1 MTETPSPGTA
11 TPLIFGRYRIIE
23 ELGEGRLA
31 TVYRATDERLRRTVL
46 LHLLRKELSD
56 REQLHR
62 RFMEIAHATAQCSHP
77 ALLEVFDSGTAN
89 DRPYMIT
96 EDVTGRP
103 LRALGVLTPEQA
115 LLYMRQITNA
125 VALCEERKQPHPP
138 ISSSNIVVAEE
149 GRVKLV
155 EGWFIPP
162 DEIPLD
168 VAHYR
173 APERTEGQP
182 ASAASTVYS
191 LGMLFYELIT
201 GTRPVTGSDP
211 WAISQ
216 AHLTARIPP
225 IAQVRPL
232 LYLPALERLIGR
244 AIARDPARRIATA
257 AALSEALDKLWR
269 ELTGDTQRLPV
280 PPAPRRP
287 QPQRTPEAA
296 PLPIAPAP
304 APAPAP
310 PLARPPEP
318 AYAPPQ
324 PVAPA
329 QPAAPRKR
337 RRRDQGPRPLDTTTL
352 RQKAWQHG
360 LRGWIAISLLLLVV
374 AFVSYAG
381 ATYVVDR
388 VFAID
393 IGFGIPDWLPGT
405 DPGEVYVV
413 SDATALNIRDQ
424 PGLTNSNVITALPNG
439 TRVRKLE
446 GPVMQ
451 DNVPWVR
458 VRAEVEDQT
467 IEGWVSENFL
477 VPLE

>member
-1 MTETPSPGTA
+1 MTETPSPETA
-11 TPLIFGRYRIIE
+11 TPLIFGRYRVIE

-62 RFMEIAHATAQCSHP
+62 RFMELAHATAQCSHP
-77 ALLEVFDSGTAN
+77 ALPEVFDSGTAN

-103 LRALGVLTPEQA
+103 LRDLGVLTPEQA
-115 LLYMRQITNA
+115 LLYMRQITGA
-125 VALCEERKQPHPP
+125 VALCEERNQPYPP

-155 EGWFIPP
+155 EGWFVPP
-162 DEIPLD
+162 DDFSLD

-173 APERTEGQP
+173 APERTEGRP
-182 ASAASTVYS
+182 AGAASTVYS
-191 LGMLFYELIT
+191 LGLLLYELIT

-232 LYLPALERLIGR
+232 LYMPALERLIGR
-244 AIARDPARRIATA
+244 AIARDPARRLPTA
-257 AALSEALDKLWR
+257 AAFGEALDKLWR
-269 ELTGDTQRLPV
+269 ELTTDTQRLPV
-280 PPAPRRP
+280 SPSPRRP
-287 QPQRTPEAA
+287 QPQPAS
-296 PLPIAPAP
+296 APASP
-304 APAPAP
+304 SIAPAPAP
-310 PLARPPEP
+310 PLAPAPEP
-318 AYAPPQ
+318 AYVPPQ
-324 PVAPA
+324 PAAPA
-329 QPAAPRKR
+329 QPTPPRKR
-337 RRRDQGPRPLDTTTL
+337 RRRDQGLRPLDTTTL

-381 ATYVVDR
+381 ASYVVDR

-393 IGFGIPDWLPGT
+393 IGFGIPDWLPGS
-405 DPGEVYVV
+405 DPGEIYVV

-446 GPVMQ
+446 GPIVQ

-458 VRAEVEDQT
+458 VRAEIDDQT